1 MSSVLLR
8 RAKVKHS
15 HQKKVARTFDVR
27 TRVQDA
33 RTFDVRTRVQDA
45 RMFERANVFVPSIC
59 ERANVFVRCIYNI

>member
-1 MSSVLLR
+1 M
-8 RAKVKHS
+8 KHS

-45 RMFERANVFVPSIC
+45 RTFDVRTRECIRTLHLQYLNERDSFYVYITNA
-59 ERANVFVRCIYNI
+59 